1 MRGQTHLSATP
12 GLLLKIGSDG
22 LNMNVNVKTEG
33 TIMNVNV
40 NVKTK
45 GTILVILLLK
55 IGYDDMFQP
64 MISFQG

>member
-1 MRGQTHLSATP
+1 MRGQTHLNATP
-12 GLLLKIGSDG
+12 GLLLKIGSGG
-22 LNMNVNVKTEG
+22 L
-33 TIMNVNV
+33 NVNV